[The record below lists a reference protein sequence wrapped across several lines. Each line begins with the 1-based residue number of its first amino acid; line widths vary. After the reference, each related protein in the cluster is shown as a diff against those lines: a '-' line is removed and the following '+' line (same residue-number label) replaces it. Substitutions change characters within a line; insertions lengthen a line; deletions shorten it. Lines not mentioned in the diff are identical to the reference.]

1 MYGFDT
7 VARRLGGRADDPMGT
22 ETLFVRKRRVLL
34 FCAVFS
40 LALGG
45 LATASISTSAAQA
58 NGQISSVN
66 VTTDEPI
73 TGDSVLIETT
83 VSNLES
89 SDGTLD
95 INDVYVRT
103 APGAKTFTRIEDVG
117 TLDPGGSVTIPV
129 SVTFGTP
136 GERDLTVNVVVESED
151 GTIQTYQSP
160 LILDVDEPRVRAQL
174 DADADNGQYGTTD
187 LDITNAG
194 NTELTD
200 VEITASADDAVIDRA
215 YLFDMEPETNQTAAF
230 DTRGVS
236 NDVVT
241 FEATFTAN
249 DRTHTATHTI
259 DLRER
264 EQVLG
269 EVLLT
274 SVEATRTATG
284 VTLEGDAS
292 NVGGTDA
299 GSVLVEIPDTGGVR
313 PVSPSGR
320 YFVGEVEA
328 GEFATFELTAETP
341 ANASSVPV
349 EISYVAENER
359 MRTTQRIDLS
369 GAGGVTPAVESGGDG
384 GSGGGGGLPL
394 EAIGIGLGA
403 IVVLVVGVLIWRRQ

>member
-7 VARRLGGRADDPMGT
+7 VAYWLGGRADDPIGT
-22 ETLFVRKRRVLL
+22 GALLRRKRRVLL
-34 FCAVFS
+34 FCAVFA

-45 LATASISTSAAQA
+45 LAAASISTSAAQA

-66 VTTDEPI
+66 VTTDEPV
-73 TGDSVLIETT
+73 TDDSILIETT

-95 INDVYVRT
+95 INDVYVRA
-103 APGAKTFTRIEDVG
+103 APGAKTFARVEDVG
-117 TLDPGGSVTIPV
+117 ALDPGGEVTVPV

-136 GERDLTVNVVVESED
+136 GERDLTVNVVVESDD
-151 GTIQTYQSP
+151 GTIKTYQSP
-160 LILDVDEPRVRAQL
+160 LIIDVDEPKVRVQL
-174 DADADNGQYGTTD
+174 DADADNGRYGTTD
-187 LDITNAG
+187 LEIVNAG

-200 VEITASADDAVIDRA
+200 VEITASADDAVIDRT
-215 YLFDMEPETNQTAAF
+215 YLFDMKPETNQTAVF
-230 DTRGVS
+230 DTRNVS

-241 FEATFTAN
+241 FEATFAAN

-269 EVLLT
+269 EILLT
-274 SVEATRTATG
+274 SVETTRTATG

-299 GSVLVEIPDTGGVR
+299 ESVLVEIPDTGGVR

-320 YFVGEVEA
+320 YFVGGVEA

-359 MRTTQRIDLS
+359 MRTTQRVDLS
-369 GAGGVTPAVESGGDG
+369 EGGGVTPAAEGGGGG
-384 GSGGGGGLPL
+384 GSGGGDGPPL
-394 EAIGIGLGA
+394 GTIGIGLGV
-403 IVVLVVGVLIWRRQ
+403 IVVLGVGVLIWRRR